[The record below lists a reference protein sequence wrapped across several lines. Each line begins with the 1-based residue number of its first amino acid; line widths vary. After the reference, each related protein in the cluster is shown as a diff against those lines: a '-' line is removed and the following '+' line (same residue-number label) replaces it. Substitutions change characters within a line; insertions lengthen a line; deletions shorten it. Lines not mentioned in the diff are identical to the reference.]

1 LTYNAYLFG
10 IVYYVF
16 VQCLQ
21 VLTDSKQGAFLKHPR
36 DLSPSNRGRLLKMGS
51 FDVPN
56 PSEA

>member
-1 LTYNAYLFG
+1 MFG
-10 IVYYVF
+10 LVYSVF

-21 VLTDSKQGAFLKHPR
+21 VLTDSKQRIFLKALR
-36 DLSPSNRGRLLKMGS
+36 DLSPSNRGRLLKMGN